1 MGKPSRMIED
11 LKWPRFNESNGTLPP
26 SIYRERINPLSRIT
40 FYSKLLEDC
49 LGVVPIERLGT
60 IGRVVPHAARVPF
73 RLARFRSA
81 AVTTIETFKLSLDA
95 LRAHKLRSFLTL
107 LGVILAVTTLVVVMS
122 VVNGLTFYVADKAAN
137 LGANVYVLTRFG
149 IITSNDEWIKAQKR
163 PLVTMDEFAKLK
175 EGMHT
180 TSQIAAVL
188 GTSSDVR
195 SGNELLEDVNV
206 QGVTPNYS
214 DVRNIVVASG
224 RFLTEADE
232 THHSPVAFVGAD
244 LIRKFFYN
252 VDPIGKTIRAG
263 SHSYTVVGVAAV
275 IGSAFGQSQDRFMY
289 IPLGT
294 YSKEWGNQRDSLTL
308 FLQAGNAE
316 IMESSEDEARMLL
329 RAWRH
334 QAWDSADSFGI
345 IGSDS
350 IMGLFKQL
358 TGNIFMVAV
367 GLTAIFLV
375 VGGIVIMNIM
385 LASVTE
391 RTREIGLRR
400 SLGARKQHIVLQFVT
415 ESAVLAATGGIIGI
429 VLAYLLVAAA
439 RAATSIPMRTSM
451 GAVILSLSVSTAVGL
466 FFGIYPAMRAAQL
479 DPIEALRADG

>member
-1 MGKPSRMIED
+1 MGV
-11 LKWPRFNESNGTLPP
+11 T
-26 SIYRERINPLSRIT
+26 
-40 FYSKLLEDC
+40 
-49 LGVVPIERLGT
+49 PIEGISG
-60 IGRVVPHAARVPF
+60 IGQNIPQTARVPF
-73 RLARFRSA
+73 TLERFGRGL
-81 AVTTIETFKLSLDA
+81 VTIIETLKLALDA

-107 LGVILAVTTLVVVMS
+107 LGVILAVTTLVAVMS
-122 VVNGLTFYVADKAAN
+122 VVNGLTGYVADKAAN
-137 LGANVYVLTRFG
+137 LGADVFVLTRFG

-163 PLVTMDEFAKLK
+163 PLITTDEFAKLK

-180 TSQIAAVL
+180 SRQIAAVL

-195 SGNELLEDVNV
+195 SGNALLEDVNV

-214 DVRNIVVASG
+214 DVRNIVVGSG

-232 THHSPVAFVGAD
+232 THHSPVAFIGAD
-244 LIRKFFYN
+244 VVRKFFYN

-275 IGSAFGQSQDRFMY
+275 IGSAFGQSQDRFLY

-308 FLQAGNAE
+308 FIQAGSAE
-316 IMESSEDEARMLL
+316 MMASSEDEARMLL

-334 QAWDSADSFGI
+334 QPWDSADSFGI

-367 GLTAIFLV
+367 GLTAVFLV

-385 LASVTE
+385 LVSVTE
-391 RTREIGLRR
+391 RTREIGIRKA
-400 SLGARKQHIVLQFVT
+400 LGARREDVLLQFLIESVILALVGGALGVLSGVVIAEVVT
-415 ESAVLAATGGIIGI
+415 ALIGMPSAIKLWA
-429 VLAYLLVAAA
+429 VAAGLTV
-439 RAATSIPMRTSM
+439 AA
-451 GAVILSLSVSTAVGL
+451 SVGV
-466 FFGIYPAMRAAQL
+466 FFGVYPARKAARL
-479 DPIEALRADG
+479 DPIVALRFEM